1 MIFSGCRTVF
11 ACGDQQAKSSSVA
24 IREGKN
30 FNLDRWYRFAF
41 SRIDNAGGQIAS
53 IAS

>member
-1 MIFSGCRTVF
+1 VTSK
-11 ACGDQQAKSSSVA
+11 QKLPSVA

-41 SRIDNAGGQIAS
+41 SRIDNAGGCDSQKALHPER
-53 IAS
+53 A